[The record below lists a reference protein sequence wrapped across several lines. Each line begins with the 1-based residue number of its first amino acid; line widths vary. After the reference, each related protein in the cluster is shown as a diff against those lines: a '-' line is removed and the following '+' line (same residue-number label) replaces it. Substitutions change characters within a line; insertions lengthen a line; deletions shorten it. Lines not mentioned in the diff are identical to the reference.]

1 MKHKESVYVIV
12 QLNID
17 DRLIDRGGEKE
28 RKRDNE
34 RQRERKKEID
44 EMSLYRENHHLLRIH
59 SHHHQFS
66 DNMNNFPHHDTLN
79 IPFNDSESLLSTE
92 SILRFN
98 IGTSIVYVFN
108 NGSLL
113 FIENDG
119 TSTFVNRSN
128 INDQIPPS
136 QRQRYHDDDDNDVVD
151 GEEIREEDD
160 EGEGDGEREEQI
172 EWDSPQSPDPQDYHY
187 EWCPHDNINYV
198 VID

>member
-1 MKHKESVYVIV
+1 
-12 QLNID
+12 
-17 DRLIDRGGEKE
+17 
-28 RKRDNE
+28 
-34 RQRERKKEID
+34 
-44 EMSLYRENHHLLRIH
+44 
-59 SHHHQFS
+59 
-66 DNMNNFPHHDTLN
+66 MNNFPHHDTLN
-79 IPFNDSESLLSTE
+79 LPFNDSESLLSTE

-136 QRQRYHDDDDNDVVD
+136 QRQRYDDDNDVAD
-151 GEEIREEDD
+151 GEEIIEEDD
-160 EGEGDGEREEQI
+160 EGEGDGDGEREEQI
-172 EWDSPQSPDPQDYHY
+172 EWDSPQSPDPQDYHN
-187 EWCPHDNINYV
+187 EWCPYDNINYI